1 MSKTDITDP
10 IANMAKSIEYA
21 KKAYGV
27 SEEALAFRRRRG
39 PDKIIEPTEKD
50 WELYRAADA
59 ALRAALESDFIDVD
73 GWVEEPRALRES
85 GDFIET
91 EREWIE
97 RVAELLEK
105 SGGDVPQDLDRAIS
119 VGEMKI
125 LLAVAPDLQHRPSK
139 ESDR

>member
-1 MSKTDITDP
+1 MSKTDFTDP
-10 IANMAKSIEYA
+10 IANIVAAIKLS

-39 PDKIIEPTEKD
+39 PDKVVEPTEKD
-50 WELYRAADA
+50 WMLYRAAIAAVDA
-59 ALRAALESDFIDVD
+59 ATRSDFIYVD
-73 GWVEEPRALRES
+73 AEIEEPKARRES

-91 EREWIE
+91 EREWIS

-105 SGGDVPQDLDRAIS
+105 SGGDVPQDLDRALS

-125 LLAVAPDLQHRPSK
+125 LLAVAPDLQDRPSK
-139 ESDR
+139 ESGR